1 MEIEQH
7 TIFSSMNRHIAGRV
21 VATAV
26 FAATFFT
33 TGGQAICGQAIA
45 AETRIVASLAPLHGI
60 VASLTQGIATPHLL
74 LAPGASPHSF
84 TLRPSDARA
93 LNRADLIVWV
103 GPALE
108 NFLMRPLRSLAGKAR
123 LLTLSEIKGVLKLPA
138 RGTGHN
144 HADPA
149 GIDPHLWL
157 SPDNAKAI
165 ARAVTAR
172 LTELAPGDAGR
183 YRKNLSRTLAR
194 IDKTRRD
201 IEVLLAPVKKMPFM
215 TFHDAFQYFERAFGL
230 NSAGWI
236 AIDAGRRPSA
246 KRLSALRRTLRKS
259 HARCLFS
266 EPQFP
271 SALLLTVTEGTSA
284 RIAPLDP
291 LGADIDTG
299 PTHWHT
305 MMIGMGRSLRDCL
318 LQR

>member
-1 MEIEQH
+1 MKFQQH
-7 TIFSSMNRHIAGRV
+7 TIFSSMNRHIAGWV
-21 VATAV
+21 IATAL
-26 FAATFFT
+26 FALS
-33 TGGQAICGQAIA
+33 GQAMA
-45 AETRIVASLAPLHGI
+45 AETRIVASIAPLHGI
-60 VASLTQGIATPHLL
+60 VASLTQGITTPHLL

-108 NFLMRPLRSLAGKAR
+108 NFLMRPLRGLTGKTR
-123 LLTLSEIKGVLKLPA
+123 LMTLSEIKGIKKLPA
-138 RGTGHN
+138 RGTDHKGHN
-144 HADPA
+144 HAA
-149 GIDPHLWL
+149 HNYTASRGIDPHLWL

-172 LTELAPGDAGR
+172 LTELNPADAGR
-183 YRKNLSRTLAR
+183 YGENLSRTLAR

-246 KRLSALRRTLRKS
+246 KRLSALRRMLRKS
-259 HARCLFS
+259 RARCLFS

-271 SALLLTVTEGTSA
+271 SALLRTVTEGTST

-299 PTHWHT
+299 PTHWHN